1 MFLPDT
7 IQETLRN
14 LNKITQQEVVKK
26 QGDLFIAVNVLTG
39 NSRIMQE
46 EKNLIESLY
55 VSSNKSG
62 KQILKG

>member
-1 MFLPDT
+1 MFLPDA

-39 NSRIMQE
+39 SSRIMQE
-46 EKNLIESLY
+46 ERSLIESLY
-55 VSSNKSG
+55 VTSKKSG
-62 KQILKG
+62 QQILKG

>member
-7 IQETLRN
+7 VQETLRN
-14 LNKITQQEVVKK
+14 LNKITKQEVVKK

-46 EKNLIESLY
+46 DKSLIESLY
-55 VSSNKSG
+55 ISSNNVN

>member
-55 VSSNKSG
+55 VTSNKPG

>member
-7 IQETLRN
+7 IQETLRS

-46 EKNLIESLY
+46 EKSLIESLY